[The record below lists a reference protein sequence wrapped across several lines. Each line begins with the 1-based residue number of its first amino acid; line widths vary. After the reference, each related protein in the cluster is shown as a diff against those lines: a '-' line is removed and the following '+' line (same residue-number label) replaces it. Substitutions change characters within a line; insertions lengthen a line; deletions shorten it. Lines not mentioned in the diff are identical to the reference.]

1 MFLSSYIY
9 QSNFGSR
16 YETISWMARNLDEF
30 PGLHADKYTFASNDG
45 QNLAGYSY
53 YRETE
58 NPKGV
63 IVIAHGLG
71 GGGHNSYMDVANYF
85 AEHGYIV
92 FAYDA
97 TGNDDSEGDDVRG
110 LPQGVIDLD
119 YTIRFVK
126 VNDKFKDLPIM
137 VFGHS
142 WGAYSA
148 GSVLKVHPDIRAVV
162 MVAGFNQSTDIIEEE
177 GQRIMGSG
185 MKLLMPYISLVE
197 RVKFGSY
204 ASYNCIDGFDASN
217 AGVMIIHSVNDEM
230 ISFKNQFERFS
241 NIYQNNPRFTFVKDE
256 NRGHDYIY
264 YSDASAKY
272 RNELNN
278 QFTEFVNSLDTELTP
293 EIKTEY
299 MNQHLNKKWLFDLD
313 KELMDD
319 IVLFYDKWDEGPGT
333 SSQL

>member
-1 MFLSSYIY
+1 MFLSIYIY
-9 QSNFGSR
+9 KSNFGSR

-30 PGLHADKYTFASNDG
+30 PGLKADKYTFASNNE
-45 QNLAGYSY
+45 QQLVGYSY

-58 NPKGV
+58 NMKGV

-71 GGGHNSYMDVANYF
+71 GGGHNTYMDVANHF
-85 AEHGYIV
+85 AANGYIV

-97 TGNDDSEGDDVRG
+97 TGNDESEGDNVRG
-110 LPQGVIDLD
+110 LPQGLIDLD
-119 YTIRFVK
+119 YAIRFVK
-126 VNDKFKDLPIM
+126 ENDKFKGLPIM
-137 VFGHS
+137 LFGHS

-148 GSVLKVHPDIRAVV
+148 GSVLNIHPDIRAVV

-177 GQRIMGSG
+177 GQRIAGSG
-185 MKLLMPYISLVE
+185 MSMLMPYISLVE
-197 RVKFGSY
+197 RVKFGTY

-230 ISFKNQFERFS
+230 VSFENQFERFS
-241 NIYQNNPRFTFVKDE
+241 DTYQNNSRFTFVKDE

-264 YSDASAKY
+264 YSDASAEY

-278 QFTEFVNSLDTELTP
+278 QFTEFVKSLDTELTA

-299 MNQHLNKKWLFDLD
+299 MNEHLNKKLLFDLD

-319 IVLFYDKWDEGPGT
+319 IVLFYDKYVK
-333 SSQL
+333 